1 LDFTT
6 TVLDKEGGSES
17 LKESRIDAKVYTRAL
32 QLGGGI
38 ISPNHLDTEAQSQN
52 MSDGLPGPKSPLK
65 RLESLKEVIIKTN
78 SEER

>member
-1 LDFTT
+1 VDFTT
-6 TVLDKEGGSES
+6 IILDKEGSSES
-17 LKESRIDAKVYTRAL
+17 LRESRIDAKVYTRAL

-52 MSDGLPGPKSPLK
+52 MSDGSPGKSPLK